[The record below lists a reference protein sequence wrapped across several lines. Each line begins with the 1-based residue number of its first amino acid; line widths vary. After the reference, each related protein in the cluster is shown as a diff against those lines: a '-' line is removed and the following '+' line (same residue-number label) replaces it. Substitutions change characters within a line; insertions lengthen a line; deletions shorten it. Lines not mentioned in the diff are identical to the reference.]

1 MKNCAWAR
9 GRCEV
14 IAMTY
19 RRTSARR
26 ASSGQSMI
34 ETVLLMP
41 LLLLVLL
48 NAVNFAYYFLN
59 LVNLTSSQRSGV
71 EYAIMGGA
79 TPAATSLPK
88 TGPSTAP
95 LSVSYDTYQDMI
107 GGMYAPTTRGAL
119 QVCSPS
125 AGGGVLVN
133 PGTTSERASC
143 DTFGTAPTGF
153 TWTTPHSDPELNAG
167 NTAPAFVL
175 SRLDVA
181 YRFTPLIPGEVFN
194 IALFLAPSC
203 TSVNG
208 NVSCTFHRYAEMRTM
223 N

>member
-1 MKNCAWAR
+1 
-9 GRCEV
+9 
-14 IAMTY
+14 MTY
-19 RRTSARR
+19 RRTNVRHAW
-26 ASSGQSMI
+26 SGQSMI

-59 LVNLTSSQRSGV
+59 LINLTSSQRSGV

-208 NVSCTFHRYAEMRTM
+208 NVSCTFHRFAEMRTM